1 LDQFGSNSH
10 ETVEKMEL
18 QFWGVRGSIPTP
30 GTHTIKVG
38 GNTTCLSLE
47 LDNYILVFD
56 SGTGIR
62 RLGRYL
68 EDAERSSWRG
78 SLFLTHYH
86 WDHIQGLPFFEPAF
100 REENRFIIYGERKK
114 GASIEEILSE
124 QMQAPYF
131 PVSLEALEGLVTFAE
146 LRADIEIEP
155 VPGATLRTMRLS
167 HPNDVLGYRFD
178 GPQGSFCFI
187 TDHEH
192 PTGGLTESVV
202 EFARGVSVL
211 IHDAQYTPE
220 EKSGPKGGWGHSS
233 WEEAA
238 LTAREAG
245 VSILYLTHHDP
256 ERTDEELD
264 SILYRA
270 REVFPRTEI
279 ATESSVFDF
288 DGFVE
293 GPKEIKI

>member
-1 LDQFGSNSH
+1 
-10 ETVEKMEL
+10 MEL
-18 QFWGVRGSIPTP
+18 RFWGVRGSIPTP
-30 GTHTIKVG
+30 GPHTIKVG

-47 LDNYILVFD
+47 LDGYIIVFD

-100 REENRFIIYGERKK
+100 RGENRFIIYGERKK

-124 QMQAPYF
+124 QMQPPYF
-131 PVSLEALEGLVTFAE
+131 PVSLEALSGLVTFAE
-146 LRADIEIEP
+146 LSTDMEIKP
-155 VPGATLRTMRLS
+155 VPGATLRTIRLS

-178 GPQGSFCFI
+178 GPKGSFCFI

-192 PTGGLTESVV
+192 PTGGLTEAVV
-202 EFARGVSVL
+202 EFARGANVL

-220 EKSGPKGGWGHSS
+220 EKRGPKDGWGHSS

-238 LTAREAG
+238 LTANEAR
-245 VSILYLTHHDP
+245 VTTLCLTHHDP
-256 ERTDEELD
+256 DRTDDELD
-264 SILYRA
+264 TILYQA
-270 REVFPRTEI
+270 REVFPSTEI
-279 ATESSVFDF
+279 ATESSVFDLDDF
-288 DGFVE
+288 KE
-293 GPKEIKI
+293 GPEGN

>member
-1 LDQFGSNSH
+1 MVLR
-10 ETVEKMEL
+10 
-18 QFWGVRGSIPTP
+18 FWGVRGSIPTP
-30 GTHTIKVG
+30 GPRTIKIG

-47 LDNYILVFD
+47 LDGYILVFD

-100 REENRFIIYGERKK
+100 REENRFVMYGERKK

-124 QMQAPYF
+124 QMQSPYF
-131 PVSLEALEGLVTFAE
+131 PVSLEALSGLATFAE
-146 LRADIEIEP
+146 LRSEVEIEP
-155 VPGATLRTMRLS
+155 IPGTTLRTIRLS

-178 GPQGSFCFI
+178 GPKGSFCFI

-192 PTGGLTESVV
+192 PTRGLSEAVV
-202 EFARGVSVL
+202 QFAQGATVL
-211 IHDAQYTPE
+211 IHDAQYSPE
-220 EKSGPKGGWGHSS
+220 EKRGPKAGWGHSS

-238 LTAREAG
+238 LTASEAG
-245 VSILYLTHHDP
+245 VNILYLTHHDP
-256 ERTDEELD
+256 DRSDDELD
-264 SILYRA
+264 NIIYRA

-288 DGFVE
+288 DGFKE
-293 GPKEIKI
+293 GPKEIKV

>member
-1 LDQFGSNSH
+1 
-10 ETVEKMEL
+10 MEL
-18 QFWGVRGSIPTP
+18 RFWGVRGSIPTP
-30 GTHTIKVG
+30 GHHTLKVG

-47 LDNYILVFD
+47 LDGYIFVFD

-68 EDAERSSWRG
+68 EEAERSSWRG

-100 REENRFIIYGERKK
+100 RGENRFVIYGEQKK

-124 QMQAPYF
+124 QMQSPYF
-131 PVSLEALEGLVTFAE
+131 PVSLEALSGLVTFVE
-146 LRADIEIEP
+146 LRAGMEIEP
-155 VPGATLRTMRLS
+155 VPGTTLRTIRLS
-167 HPNDVLGYRFD
+167 HPNDVLGYRFE

-192 PTGGLTESVV
+192 PTEGLTEAVV
-202 EFARGVSVL
+202 EFARGANVL

-220 EKSGPKGGWGHSS
+220 EKYGPKDGWGHSS

-238 LTAREAG
+238 FTASEAG

-256 ERTDEELD
+256 GRTDDELD
-264 SILYRA
+264 KILYQA

-279 ATESSVFDF
+279 AKESSIFTFDA
-288 DGFVE
+288 
-293 GPKEIKI
+293 

>member
-1 LDQFGSNSH
+1 
-10 ETVEKMEL
+10 MEL
-18 QFWGVRGSIPTP
+18 RFWGVRGSIPTP
-30 GTHTIKVG
+30 GPHTTKVG

-47 LDNYILVFD
+47 LDGYIFVFD

-68 EDAERSSWRG
+68 EEAKRSSWRG

-86 WDHIQGLPFFEPAF
+86 WDHIQGLPFFEPAL
-100 REENRFIIYGERKK
+100 RSENRFLICGERKR

-146 LRADIEIEP
+146 LSDRLEIELL
-155 VPGATLRTMRLS
+155 PGTTLRTIRLN
-167 HPNDVLGYRFD
+167 HPNGALGYRLD
-178 GPQGSFCFI
+178 TLQGSLCLI

-192 PTGGLTESVV
+192 PAESLSKTVV
-202 EFARGVSVL
+202 DFARGVTVL
-211 IHDAQYTPE
+211 VHDAQYTPE
-220 EKSGPKGGWGHSS
+220 EKRGPKAGWGHSS

-238 LTAREAG
+238 LTASEAG
-245 VSILYLTHHDP
+245 VNILYLTHHDP
-256 ERTDEELD
+256 DRSDDELD
-264 SILYRA
+264 NIIYQA

-279 ATESSVFDF
+279 ATESSVCDC

-293 GPKEIKI
+293 EPKEIKV